1 MSKIKK
7 ILTEDYRQAKYFSDA
22 VESSI
27 EEIWRIYDEIEGQ
40 TEYQDDQRFK
50 MLLLRVKNDIMSLN
64 NSFDD
69 LIRIIK

>member
-7 ILTEDYRQAKYFSDA
+7 DYRQAKYFSDA

-69 LIRIIK
+69 LIRIINKIN

>member
-50 MLLLRVKNDIMSLN
+50 ML
-64 NSFDD
+64 
-69 LIRIIK
+69 